1 VRAKNVR
8 DSQRRERQPRRRALR
23 AVFAGGGAKVRARNA
38 PGDPLPRAR
47 SSIRLIL
54 LSALAIVVAVWG
66 VSVLAI
72 SEQRRAAVQH
82 GQNEAGNLAVA
93 FRAEVERSLATV
105 NETMN
110 ILEVRIRSEGPAF
123 DLPRWAAQTLLV
135 STGTIQ
141 VALIDRN
148 GRLAASSLLERV
160 KPIDLSDRAHFRVHL
175 HGPTGRLFIGDP
187 VVGRV
192 SKKTTI
198 QLSRRMNDA
207 HGALLYVI
215 VFSVEPRYLTTLN
228 KSIYLGERGTITLL
242 GSEGTVRA
250 RFTSAHSDGLD
261 NVGKNLVSP
270 EFTAGIRLA
279 ETGSYTAAS
288 RIDGISRIY
297 SFARVGSYP
306 LYVVA
311 GLPLDTVVA
320 APRAFAALFVT
331 LASLTTLLM
340 LGLGVFLAREIWR
353 GANRELALRETQNA
367 LERALAS
374 AEEADRAKTMFFAM
388 MSHEIKTPMNG
399 ILGLTRSLLKTNLD
413 RRQAEILRL
422 VRDSSSTLLRILND
436 ILDLTRLESAP
447 NDLRLEDFSPISLT
461 RSVALIFAERARE
474 RELTLIV
481 KDDIDPA
488 IVLHGDSGRVRQV
501 LWNLVSNAIKFTEKG
516 SVTLAATAAETTK
529 TQMTVRW
536 TVTDTGIGI
545 AAERLGGLFQSFV
558 QADASIQRRYG
569 GTGLGLAISRTLV
582 ESLGG
587 SITVS
592 SSPGAGSVFTVAVP
606 FAFGDA
612 AKRDG
617 DDERELAEL
626 IRARV
631 LRHANAYRVLVAEDD
646 PASRL
651 LLTMLLRDVNVRADA
666 VEDGKA
672 AVSDASLTPYDM
684 IFMDMQMPE
693 LDGLAATRAIRKGDG
708 PCAATPIIGVTA
720 NVFAEDIARCTAAGM
735 NDVLQKPV
743 SEEALYRILGRL
755 LGDVPNAGLVAAA
768 APERHLGNGA
778 AVEGRSKT
786 PRLRVMPLFLE
797 STAHIVAEMQAA
809 GADGNAL
816 QLARLAHRLK
826 SSSLAID
833 ATTLANV
840 CRRVELAGV
849 SDDMGA
855 ALAALEPLA
864 AEYATTCDA
873 VRTELA
879 GGRA

>member
-1 VRAKNVR
+1 VRAGSARNPH
-8 DSQRRERQPRRRALR
+8 RRERHPRRRGSR
-23 AVFAGGGAKVRARNA
+23 AASGAAGAQVTPRNGA
-38 PGDPLPRAR
+38 GDPLPRAR
-47 SSIRLIL
+47 FSIRLIL

-72 SEQRRAAVQH
+72 SEERHAAVQH

-93 FRAEVERSLATV
+93 FRAEVEHSLATV

-110 ILEVRIRSEGPAF
+110 ILEARIRSDGPAF
-123 DLPRWAAQTLLV
+123 DLPRWAAQTPLL

-148 GRLAASSLLERV
+148 GRLAASSLVERV
-160 KPIDLSDRAHFRVHL
+160 KPIDLSDRVHFRVHL
-175 HGPTGRLFIGDP
+175 HGPSGRLFISDP

-207 HGALLYVI
+207 LGRLLYVI
-215 VFSVEPRYLTTLN
+215 VFSVEPKYLTTLN

-242 GSEGTVRA
+242 GSEGTIRA
-250 RFTSAHSDGLD
+250 RFTNAHGDGLD
-261 NVGKNLVSP
+261 NVGKSLVSP

-279 ETGSYTAAS
+279 DTGTYVAAS
-288 RIDGISRIY
+288 RIDGVTRIF
-297 SFARVGSYP
+297 SFARIGSYP

-320 APRAFAALFVT
+320 APRAFAQLFVT
-331 LASLTTLLM
+331 LASLTTLLI
-340 LGLGVFLAREIWR
+340 LGLGAFLAREILR
-353 GANRELALRETQNA
+353 GANRELALRETQHA

-374 AEEADRAKTMFFAM
+374 AEEANRAKTMFFAM
-388 MSHEIKTPMNG
+388 MSHEIRTPMNG

-413 RRQAEILRL
+413 RRQIEILRL
-422 VRDSSSTLLRILND
+422 VRDSGSTLLRILND

-447 NDLRLEDFSPISLT
+447 NELHEEDFSPVSLT

-474 RELTLIV
+474 RELALIV
-481 KDDIDPA
+481 QDDVDPA
-488 IVLHGDSGRVRQV
+488 IVLHGDSGRIRQV

-516 SVTLAATAAETTK
+516 SVTLAAAALETTEK
-529 TQMTVRW
+529 QMTVRW

-545 AAERLGGLFQSFV
+545 PAERLGGLFQSFV

-582 ESLGG
+582 ESIGG
-587 SITVS
+587 SIAVS
-592 SSPGAGSVFTVAVP
+592 SSPGVGSILTVVVP

-612 AKRDG
+612 AKHDG

-651 LLTMLLRDVNVRADA
+651 LLTTLLREVNVRADA

-693 LDGLAATRAIRKGDG
+693 IDGLAATRAIRKGDG
-708 PCAATPIIGVTA
+708 PCAGTPIIGVTA

-743 SEEALYRILGRL
+743 SEEALYRIVGRL
-755 LGDVPNAGLVAAA
+755 LGDVPNAGLVAAPV
-768 APERHLGNGA
+768 PERQPSGGA
-778 AVEGRSKT
+778 AGGSKT
-786 PRLRVMPLFLE
+786 PRLRVMPVFLE
-797 STAHIVAEMQAA
+797 TTAHIVTEMRAA
-809 GADGNAL
+809 GAGGNAL

-873 VRTELA
+873 VRAELA